1 MWERKGRKCGFQL
14 PCAFFGL
21 FGRKEIVGRLKMKS
35 NQFMGV
41 NRFSFVICGR
51 GLGGFLVLVPLP
63 LLSPKSNMPYEIIH
77 QLLTK
82 P

>member
-21 FGRKEIVGRLKMKS
+21 FGRKETIGRLKMKS
-35 NQFMGV
+35 IQFMGV
-41 NRFSFVICGR
+41 NRFSSIICEH

-63 LLSPKSNMPYEIIH
+63 L
-77 QLLTK
+77 
-82 P
+82 